1 MAAKSSWRSRCSA
14 GCAGLVLLGGM
25 ATARDAV
32 ASALD
37 AAPSPPPDAATNA
50 WGEVAPDA
58 EANPADVIA
67 SADATASA
75 PDDATNAW
83 DDAANAPDA
92 ATGAPDIA
100 VSAPDVAMSLPGVA
114 VDAPDVAVSAP
125 DAAPA
130 PQNATA
136 PQTAPASAPAAAAP
150 GKNAASPNAAGAN
163 AAGNPPALSAD
174 MRRTIEAQGERLDA
188 MRSQIA
194 AQIAQ
199 IDQMKRELAV
209 QESQYLNLRHA
220 VGMDVPAS
228 QAVLASQ
235 RGTGEG
241 AAGTGAATPAATQPG
256 TAAVQVAA
264 STNQTPSQP
273 VPVGQAPER
282 SSAPPAV
289 APIFSQ
295 PGVLTPG
302 GKFVVE
308 PSYQFGY
315 SSADRVDLIGYT
327 VIPAILIGLI
337 DARQVKTTTQT
348 AALAVRYGITNRL
361 ELELRAPYQYNH
373 TDTISREIFT
383 GSAEDRVFS
392 SSGHGLGDI
401 EATARYQINDGGADK
416 PYYIGWLRFKS
427 RTGTDPFE
435 VTTDCVTR
443 CVQNTTGTGLPLQV
457 PTGSGFYSLQ
467 PGVTWLLPSDPV
479 VFFGNVSY
487 LYNFARHNVRRHVL
501 QGGTEPLGT
510 VKVGNVVDVSVGMGF
525 ALNEK
530 ASISLGYDQS
540 FVGTTK
546 QNGHTVAGSA
556 RSVLGTLLIG
566 GSYRMSDK
574 RTLNVALGVGVTRDT
589 PDVTL
594 TVRVPI
600 TL

>member
-1 MAAKSSWRSRCSA
+1 MASN
-14 GCAGLVLLGGM
+14 
-25 ATARDAV
+25 ATADASGSTPAKKV
-32 ASALD
+32 AK
-37 AAPSPPPDAATNA
+37 PGQP
-50 WGEVAPDA
+50 V
-58 EANPADVIA
+58 
-67 SADATASA
+67 
-75 PDDATNAW
+75 
-83 DDAANAPDA
+83 ANAP
-92 ATGAPDIA
+92 
-100 VSAPDVAMSLPGVA
+100 V
-114 VDAPDVAVSAP
+114 
-125 DAAPA
+125 
-130 PQNATA
+130 
-136 PQTAPASAPAAAAP
+136 
-150 GKNAASPNAAGAN
+150 
-163 AAGNPPALSAD
+163 LSAD

-209 QESQYLNLRHA
+209 QEAQYQNLRHE
-220 VGMDVPAS
+220 VGMPPTSGGEELAS
-228 QAVLASQ
+228 REVLASQ
-235 RGTGEG
+235 RGGREDSNW
-241 AAGTGAATPAATQPG
+241 AATPNAAPSTTP
-256 TAAVQVAA
+256 VAA
-264 STNQTPSQP
+264 SGDQP
-273 VPVGQAPER
+273 PVEPVGQAPAR
-282 SSAPPAV
+282 STAPPAV
-289 APIFSQ
+289 APIFNQ
-295 PGVLTPG
+295 PGVLTPR

-361 ELELRAPYQYNH
+361 ELEIRAPYQFNH
-373 TDTISREIFT
+373 TDTVSREIFT
-383 GSAEDRVFS
+383 GSAEDKVFS
-392 SSGHGLGDI
+392 SSGHGVGDI

-443 CVQNTTGTGLPLQV
+443 CVQNATGTGLPLQV

-479 VFFGNVSY
+479 VFFGNISY
-487 LYNFARHNVRRHVL
+487 LYNFARHNVSRHVL
-501 QGGTEPLGT
+501 LGGTEPLGT

-540 FVGTTK
+540 FIGTTK
-546 QNGHTVAGSA
+546 QNGQTVAGSA
-556 RSVLGTLLIG
+556 KSVLGTLLVG